1 MQDGYREDRVILAH
15 GAAQDRGVTSLL
27 DDLVRR
33 TTSRLGGGGGT
44 VALLGDPAPVVHRD
58 PLPPVEDVLARLV
71 REPRTLLVEGDGP
84 GAPDVLGTPLW
95 WDDELLGACAF
106 GGGGRFRDSDVA
118 AVEGFAEQAAVAVMA
133 ARLLADVPAVA
144 TAPAAPR
151 LLPEL
156 RAELDRALRALG
168 ARGGVVTLGTE
179 RVPDPVVATGVH
191 EVARLLLDNA
201 VLHSGACTLRVGL
214 AFEPGTVRLLVEDDG
229 RGFDP
234 LTAPRSG
241 LDRVESTVR
250 AAGGRLEIDSVPGW
264 GTRVRACWP
273 DPPTPCTAGPPV
285 APPAGL
291 QPARGQHT
299 LTLRERE
306 VRALVEQGLADKQI
320 ATRLAISV
328 KTVEK
333 HVGAVLRKTG
343 ARNRTMLARFGAG
356 N

>member
-15 GAAQDRGVTSLL
+15 GAVQDRGVTPLL

-33 TTSRLGGGGGT
+33 TTQRLGGGGGAVT
-44 VALLGDPAPVVHRD
+44 LLGDRAPVVHRQ
-58 PLPPVEDVLARLV
+58 PLPPVDDVLARLV
-71 REPRTLLVEGDGP
+71 REPRTLLMEGDGP
-84 GAPDVLGTPLW
+84 GRSDVLGTPLW

-106 GGGGRFRDSDVA
+106 GGGGSFSASDVA
-118 AVEGFAEQAAVAVMA
+118 AVEGFAAQAAVAVMA
-133 ARLLADVPAVA
+133 VRLLTEAPVAA
-144 TAPAAPR
+144 TADAGHR

-179 RVPDPVVATGVH
+179 RVPDPVVATGVR

-201 VLHSGACTLRVGL
+201 VLHSGAGTLRVGL
-214 AFEPGTVRLLVEDDG
+214 AFEAGEVRLLVDDDG

-234 LTAPRSG
+234 VTAPRSG

-273 DPPTPCTAGPPV
+273 DPPTPYAAGPLT
-285 APPAGL
+285 APPTGL
-291 QPARGQHT
+291 QPARGQHL

-343 ARNRTMLARFGAG
+343 ARNRTMLARFGAAT
-356 N
+356 

>member
-1 MQDGYREDRVILAH
+1 MQDGYREDRVILAR
-15 GAAQDRGVTSLL
+15 GAVQDRGVTTLL

-33 TTSRLGGGGGT
+33 TTRRLGGGGGA
-44 VALLGDPAPVVHRD
+44 VALLGAPAPVVHRD

-71 REPRTLLVEGDGP
+71 REPRTLLVEGGGP

-106 GGGGRFRDSDVA
+106 GGGGSFGDSDVA
-118 AVEGFAEQAAVAVMA
+118 AVESFAEQAAVAVMA
-133 ARLLADVPAVA
+133 ARLLTDVPVVA
-144 TAPAAPR
+144 PVAAAPR

-156 RAELDRALRALG
+156 RAELDRALRVLG

-201 VLHSGACTLRVGL
+201 VLHSGAGTLRVGL
-214 AFEPGTVRLLVEDDG
+214 AFEAGTVRLLVEDDG

-234 LTAPRSG
+234 VTAHRSG
-241 LDRVESTVR
+241 LDRAESIVR
-250 AAGGRLEIDSVPGW
+250 GAGGRLEIDSVPGW

-273 DPPTPCTAGPPV
+273 DPPTPYAAGTPVTPPS
-285 APPAGL
+285 GR

-320 ATRLAISV
+320 ATRLEISV

-356 N
+356 S